1 MENTLFCLFLC
12 CINKELMLHYT
23 PVKNFMKAYPKVE
36 YEFIHASVK
45 HFVENEKDFVEKYKI
60 LLSNINKEEII
71 ELKEE
76 LRIIVKSFAKE
87 VDLPGERRLMEFKM
101 EQLFLK

>member
-1 MENTLFCLFLC
+1 
-12 CINKELMLHYT
+12 MLHYT

-45 HFVENEKDFVEKYKI
+45 HFVENEKDFVEKYQL
-60 LLSNINKEEII
+60 LLSTITKEEII

-87 VDLPGERRLMEFKM
+87 VDLPGERGLIEFKM